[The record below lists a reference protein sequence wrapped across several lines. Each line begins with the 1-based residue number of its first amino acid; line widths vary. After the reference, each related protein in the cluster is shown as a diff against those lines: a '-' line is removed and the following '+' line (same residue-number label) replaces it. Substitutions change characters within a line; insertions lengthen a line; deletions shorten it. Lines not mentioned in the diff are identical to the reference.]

1 MLENLQLPQR
11 VKACKV
17 KTIADS
23 LDQKDRDIL
32 LKAVADPAWA
42 GKALSRSLKELGI
55 EISDTTIL
63 RHRENS
69 CPCN

>member
-1 MLENLQLPQR
+1 MLENLQLPQK
-11 VKACKV
+11 VKACKL

-23 LDQKDRDIL
+23 LDDKDRDIL
-32 LKAVADPAWA
+32 LKAASDPAWS

-69 CPCN
+69 CPCS